1 MSQIEITFTYD
12 GINTTLE
19 CTKDQKFK
27 DIYAKFKLKANAEG
41 KLLYYIYNGTNV
53 QNDEL
58 TFDEI
63 ANAEDKRRSKMN
75 VLVNELI
82 QDGPNPAPTDCIIKS
97 KDIICPECKENIK
110 LKVDGYNILLSECR
124 NKHDKDLFIDE
135 FNETQNIN
143 ISEIK

>member
-1 MSQIEITFTYD
+1 M
-12 GINTTLE
+12 
-19 CTKDQKFK
+19 
-27 DIYAKFKLKANAEG
+27 
-41 KLLYYIYNGTNV
+41 
-53 QNDEL
+53 
-58 TFDEI
+58 

-82 QDGPNPAPTDCIIKS
+82 QDEPNPAPTDCIIKS

-110 LKVDGYNILLSECR
+110 LNVDEYHILLYGCR

-143 ISEIK
+143 LKNKINAMLVDEGDEYSIIVDILSFYFKYYLYL